1 MFDTLGPDYGH
12 GNRAFLQAI
21 MARGT
26 LTFEE
31 GQRII
36 AAILNAGATTGDNDA
51 FEPHQIDE
59 EAFEDHLSAASNA
72 ASLFDYEIRSTV
84 HQSTKQRVYALVN
97 TTSDPQTQLATFY
110 SPDELSFIKRL
121 LEAMFDK
128 FNSPRMEI
136 MAITQMQAIKLARP
150 PQNQTQTQAQ
160 TQIQARANDDDDDD
174 ANPQTSNP
182 DRGLKHS
189 EVEDVLANLVDG
201 GWLEKS
207 PRNFYSLTPRGLL
220 ELRPWLTE
228 TFNDPDAEPDEWQR
242 IKYCEACKDLLTV
255 GLRCAEPDCTFRIHD
270 MCQDAFWRTRG
281 AQTCPKCSREWT
293 GKNYV
298 GERAV
303 TETEAYQR
311 GRRRSGAAGGGN
323 SRRSG
328 AQQEQ
333 AEIEEE

>member
-1 MFDTLGPDYGH
+1 MEETLGPDYGH
-12 GNRAFLQAI
+12 GNRAFLQAM

-31 GQRII
+31 GQHII
-36 AAILNAGATTGDNDA
+36 AAILNASNTNNDDECEA
-51 FEPHQIDE
+51 NQIDQE
-59 EAFEDHLSAASNA
+59 IFEDYLGAASNA
-72 ASLFDYEIRSTV
+72 ASLFDFEIRSTV
-84 HQSTKQRVYALVN
+84 HQSTKQRIYALVN

-110 SPDELSFIKRL
+110 NPDELSFIKRV

-128 FNSPRMEI
+128 FNTPRMEV

-150 PQNQTQTQAQ
+150 PQNQTQTQA
-160 TQIQARANDDDDDD
+160 RVDDDEGG
-174 ANPQTSNP
+174 PQTSNT

-189 EVEDVLANLVDG
+189 EVEDVMANLVDG

-207 PRNFYSLTPRGLL
+207 PRNFYSLTSRGLL

-228 TFNDPDAEPDEWQR
+228 TFNDPDAEADEWQR

-255 GLRCAEPDCTFRIHD
+255 GLRCADPDCTFRLHD
-270 MCQDAFWRTRG
+270 MCQDAFWRTRS
-281 AQTCPKCSREWT
+281 AQTCPKCSKQWT
-293 GKNYV
+293 GQNYV

-311 GRRRSGAAGGGN
+311 GRRRSGVGGGGN

-328 AQQEQ
+328 PQQEE
-333 AEIEEE
+333 AEIEEG